1 MTGKRGR
8 PRIPDTTR
16 AMIVEL
22 AGLGKNHSEIARETR
37 ISRRSVIRILRDRA
51 EIDTRTNPPPEG
63 SEHG

>member
-1 MTGKRGR
+1 MV
-8 PRIPDTTR
+8 
-16 AMIVEL
+16 VEL

-51 EIDTRTNPPPEG
+51 EIDTRTTPPPEV